1 MVLIIFA
8 FFILFTV
15 CFAFWTWPF
24 LKSLQNLLQYYFFF
38 MWFVLFC
45 FGCKAW
51 GSQLL
56 NQDQTL
62 TPALEGKVLTDGLP
76 AKSLLQFLT

>member
-1 MVLIIFA
+1 
-8 FFILFTV
+8 
-15 CFAFWTWPF
+15 
-24 LKSLQNLLQYYFFF
+24 